1 MTTITWIRK
10 MVSMHSTAGRLIV
23 REIRRFSFE
32 TCGELVREILRFW
45 IPLFAI

>member
-1 MTTITWIRK
+1 MKIVTQIRK
-10 MVSMHSTAGRLIV
+10 MVCMHCTADCLIV

-32 TCGELVREILRFW
+32 TCGELVREILRLW